1 MRGERADPGR
11 ILARAA
17 EELQRH
23 FEGELAPGLYVVST
37 PIGNLG
43 DITLRAIAVLARAD
57 AVLCEDTRHSRTLL
71 SHFGIGTPARPYHEH
86 NAAKERPRVLADLA
100 AGHRIALISDA
111 GTPLVSDPGWKL
123 VREAIDAGHR
133 VEALPGASAS
143 LTALA
148 VAGLPTDAFLFAGF
162 LPPKSA
168 GRRTRIAE
176 LAAVPATLVFF
187 EAPSRVAETLADLA
201 VVLGPRPAAL
211 ARELTKLH
219 EEVRR
224 APLDRLAADLDGS
237 NAEGRGGDPR
247 RPAAAGRGERRRHR
261 HASGGGAGAD
271 ELARCRQGRRRRA
284 RRPQEPRL
292 RSRPAPAERRA
303 MTADER
309 RARLRRGRLAETLA
323 AAALI
328 AKGYRI
334 LGRNVKTR
342 AGEIDIVAVRGRRLA
357 FVEVKRR
364 LSGEDVEAAVS
375 ARQAARIRVAADYWL
390 ARRPRYHQ
398 HEQGFDLVLL
408 LPHRWPRHI
417 PNGL

>member
-1 MRGERADPGR
+1 MRGERTDPGR

-23 FEGELAPGLYVVST
+23 VEAELAPGLYVVST

-100 AGHRIALISDA
+100 AGQRIALISDA

-133 VEALPGASAS
+133 VEALPGASATLS
-143 LTALA
+143 ALA

-187 EAPSRVAETLADLA
+187 EAPSRMSETLADLA
-201 VVLGPRPAAL
+201 AVLGPRPAAM

-224 APLDRLAADLDGS
+224 APLDRLAADL
-237 NAEGRGGDPR
+237 EGETLKGEAVILVGPPQQGEVSDDDI
-247 RPAAAGRGERRRHR
+247 AAR
-261 HASGGGAGAD
+261 
-271 ELARCRQGRRRRA
+271 
-284 RRPQEPRL
+284 
-292 RSRPAPAERRA
+292 
-303 MTADER
+303 
-309 RARLRRGRLAETLA
+309 LA
-323 AAALI
+323 AALEQMSLRDAAKAVADALGVP
-328 AKGYRI
+328 KSRVYD
-334 LGRNVKTR
+334 LGLR
-342 AGEIDIVAVRGRRLA
+342 VRKDA
-357 FVEVKRR
+357 
-364 LSGEDVEAAVS
+364 
-375 ARQAARIRVAADYWL
+375 Q
-390 ARRPRYHQ
+390 
-398 HEQGFDLVLL
+398 
-408 LPHRWPRHI
+408 
-417 PNGL
+417 

>member
-23 FEGELAPGLYVVST
+23 FDGELAPGLYVVST

-43 DITLRAIAVLARAD
+43 DITLRALAVLARAD

-100 AGHRIALISDA
+100 AGQRVALISDA

-143 LTALA
+143 LAALA

-201 VVLGPRPAAL
+201 AVLGPRPAAL

-224 APLDRLAADLDGS
+224 APLDRLAADLD
-237 NAEGRGGDPR
+237 RVTLK
-247 RPAAAGRGERRRHR
+247 GE
-261 HASGGGAGAD
+261 AVVLVGPPQ
-271 ELARCRQGRRRRA
+271 QGEVSESDIAVR
-284 RRPQEPRL
+284 
-292 RSRPAPAERRA
+292 
-303 MTADER
+303 
-309 RARLRRGRLAETLA
+309 LA
-323 AAALI
+323 AALEQMSLRDAAKVVADALGVP
-328 AKGYRI
+328 KSRVYD
-334 LGRNVKTR
+334 LGL
-342 AGEIDIVAVRGRRLA
+342 RLRKDA
-357 FVEVKRR
+357 
-364 LSGEDVEAAVS
+364 
-375 ARQAARIRVAADYWL
+375 Q
-390 ARRPRYHQ
+390 
-398 HEQGFDLVLL
+398 
-408 LPHRWPRHI
+408 
-417 PNGL
+417 

>member
-71 SHFGIGTPARPYHEH
+71 SHFGIGTPAKPYHEH

-100 AGHRIALISDA
+100 AGQRIALISDA

-133 VEALPGASAS
+133 VEALPGASATLS
-143 LTALA
+143 ALA
-148 VAGLPTDAFLFAGF
+148 IAGLPTDAFLFAGF

-187 EAPSRVAETLADLA
+187 EAPSRMSETLADLA
-201 VVLGPRPAAL
+201 AVLGPRPAAL

-224 APLDRLAADLDGS
+224 APLDRLAADL
-237 NAEGRGGDPR
+237 EGETLK
-247 RPAAAGRGERRRHR
+247 GE
-261 HASGGGAGAD
+261 AVILVGPPQ
-271 ELARCRQGRRRRA
+271 QGEVSDDDIA
-284 RRPQEPRL
+284 
-292 RSRPAPAERRA
+292 
-303 MTADER
+303 
-309 RARLRRGRLAETLA
+309 ARLAVALEQMSLRDAAKAVAE
-323 AAALI
+323 ALSVP
-328 AKGYRI
+328 KSRVYD
-334 LGRNVKTR
+334 LGLR
-342 AGEIDIVAVRGRRLA
+342 VRKDA
-357 FVEVKRR
+357 
-364 LSGEDVEAAVS
+364 
-375 ARQAARIRVAADYWL
+375 Q
-390 ARRPRYHQ
+390 
-398 HEQGFDLVLL
+398 
-408 LPHRWPRHI
+408 
-417 PNGL
+417 

>member
-23 FEGELAPGLYVVST
+23 LEAELAPGLYVVST

-71 SHFGIGTPARPYHEH
+71 SHFGVGTPARPYHEH

-100 AGHRIALISDA
+100 AGQRIALISDA

-133 VEALPGASAS
+133 VEALPGASATLS
-143 LTALA
+143 ALA

-187 EAPSRVAETLADLA
+187 EAPSRIAETLADLA
-201 VVLGPRPAAL
+201 AVLGPRPAAL

-224 APLDRLAADLDGS
+224 APLDRLAADLDGETLKGEAVILVGPPQQGEVS
-237 NAEGRGGDPR
+237 DDDI
-247 RPAAAGRGERRRHR
+247 AAR
-261 HASGGGAGAD
+261 
-271 ELARCRQGRRRRA
+271 
-284 RRPQEPRL
+284 
-292 RSRPAPAERRA
+292 
-303 MTADER
+303 
-309 RARLRRGRLAETLA
+309 LA
-323 AAALI
+323 AALEQMSLRDAAKAVADALGVP
-328 AKGYRI
+328 KSRVYD
-334 LGRNVKTR
+334 LGLR
-342 AGEIDIVAVRGRRLA
+342 VRKDA
-357 FVEVKRR
+357 
-364 LSGEDVEAAVS
+364 
-375 ARQAARIRVAADYWL
+375 
-390 ARRPRYHQ
+390 P
-398 HEQGFDLVLL
+398 
-408 LPHRWPRHI
+408 
-417 PNGL
+417 